1 MGLSGTLTAG
11 LSFGGF
17 PGYIADT
24 FGYDGTSWST
34 RPSMATARS
43 FVGAAN
49 AGSNVSTAAFGGF
62 TGSLTAATEE
72 FTGEVETVTAKTL
85 TTS

>member
-17 PGYIADT
+17 PGYTADT

-72 FTGEVETVTAKTL
+72 FTGETL
-85 TTS
+85 TANIANFTTS